1 MARGDS
7 DSDLG
12 LRAAGDRSSRGLP
25 ASSLSPSAFRR
36 RLLQLQRPAPAGL
49 GVWLVWSILSARSN
63 KIRVFFFSFPF
74 LLFFFFTFRKKNPPL
89 CFIPSQTSAHE
100 KKTPSILKIIWIFS
114 RCIFFIMHLSK

>member
-74 LLFFFFTFRKKNPPL
+74 LLFFFFTFRKKTPRFALFPVKL
-89 CFIPSQTSAHE
+89 QLM
-100 KKTPSILKIIWIFS
+100 KKKLPQF
-114 RCIFFIMHLSK
+114 